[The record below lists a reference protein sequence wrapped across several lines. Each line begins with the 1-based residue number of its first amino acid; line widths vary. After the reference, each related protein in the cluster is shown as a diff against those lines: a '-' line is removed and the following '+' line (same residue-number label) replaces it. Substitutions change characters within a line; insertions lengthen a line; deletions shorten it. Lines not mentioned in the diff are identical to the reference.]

1 MTGSFM
7 TLAMLLLA
15 NPAMAQQCMH
25 VSGARI
31 AFEIIQDG
39 APFSGEFAEGGGRVC
54 MDGERIIS
62 IEAWLAPASVNT
74 GLPELDAALQEAE
87 FFDTR
92 KFPRVAFT
100 SKDIETAAQ
109 AYIAHGEL
117 QVKERTVPTSVPF
130 ALEPA
135 PATTRISGSLT
146 LDRLALGIGSG
157 EWADTRWLGAEVKVS
172 FSAMLEQ

>member
-117 QVKERTVPTSVPF
+117 QVKRSEERRVGKES
-130 ALEPA
+130 
-135 PATTRISGSLT
+135 TRRCAKKPSDNQQHKSMHKERCRR
-146 LDRLALGIGSG
+146 DRA
-157 EWADTRWLGAEVKVS
+157 
-172 FSAMLEQ
+172 